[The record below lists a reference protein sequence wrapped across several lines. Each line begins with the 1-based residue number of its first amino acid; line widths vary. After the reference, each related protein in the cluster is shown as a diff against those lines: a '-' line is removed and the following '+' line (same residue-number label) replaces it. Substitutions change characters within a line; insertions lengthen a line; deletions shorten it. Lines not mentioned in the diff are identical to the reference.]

1 MLKLKKDIFIGVGIL
16 PFDRCVCPKG
26 QTSPRSAGQDS
37 RGYEKMPEEY
47 VLYSV
52 VHPTVH
58 YC

>member
-1 MLKLKKDIFIGVGIL
+1 MLKLKDIFIGVGIL
-16 PFDRCVCPKG
+16 PFDRCLPKG
-26 QTSPRSAGQDS
+26 QAREVLDKTAMAM
-37 RGYEKMPEEY
+37 KMPEEY